1 LKSNEFSFHFTFS
14 LKETFIGGGRS
25 KSAREILGAA
35 GALRDRLESDCS
47 KNGVKM
53 AFDDDL
59 LGYKRSTKS
68 EFFLEALV
76 FFARRRRRIFFWKKV
91 KSVFRVSRR
100 ISFHFTILGAI
111 S

>member
-76 FFARRRRRIFFWKKV
+76 FFARRRRRIFF
-91 KSVFRVSRR
+91 
-100 ISFHFTILGAI
+100 
-111 S
+111 